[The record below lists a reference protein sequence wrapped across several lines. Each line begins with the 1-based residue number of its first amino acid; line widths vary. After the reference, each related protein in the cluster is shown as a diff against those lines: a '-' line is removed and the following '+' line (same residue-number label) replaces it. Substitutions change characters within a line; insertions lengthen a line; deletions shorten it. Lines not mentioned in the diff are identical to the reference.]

1 MSFQRY
7 DSSKTNRNT
16 LVERIKAKA
25 PPPRKMIFTKKEVE
39 IEARSKEIQTD
50 AIYEPKK
57 IIVKE
62 DITSMKLP
70 DVHIPAAVIEKQNH
84 LDITSFIKSLEGY
97 RNLDNAFYGYNQF
110 ISKVKELELK
120 MKETSHLFD
129 KEAIVK
135 ATAKGVIEVIPA
147 NIKKHLSITGS
158 ENLTTINNYLH
169 KLNDNEEIAKYV
181 SRVYL
186 SLLYKVSMEGIL
198 TDRYTNTLKIW
209 GRDDVKTKYITETL
223 KPFIRDMS
231 RVSKYMYEDDLAK
244 VVDNFI
250 IESIPD
256 EIKLMIPVMKDCVG
270 QSAFYIENSYKLFLY
285 KLNNKIPNDWNG
297 SFKMLID
304 LMESI
309 EKHSITKCAV
319 KTIDSNIELFRERET
334 KAVQR
339 FTEVVNGYEQ
349 EIANKNQDI
358 KHLQNN
364 YKSLTSRIDEMETEQ
379 KKYQTMIK
387 DMAIA
392 YEDARIEAA
401 NQSMMNEM
409 MAIRNACSPI
419 PVAPRAMNSFTAK
432 VGFRGKELYADA
444 NLTHGPHSIACGASS
459 IDGPYGEYSYNKNW

>member
-1 MSFQRY
+1 MMFR
-7 DSSKTNRNT
+7 DKRNP
-16 LVERIKAKA
+16 LAEQFARDLAKSRRMKFEA
-25 PPPRKMIFTKKEVE
+25 E

-50 AIYEPKK
+50 AIYEEPKK

-70 DVHIPAAVIEKQNH
+70 DVHIPAAVIEKQND

-97 RNLDNAFYGYNQF
+97 KNLYDAFYGYNQF
-110 ISKVKELELK
+110 ISKVKKLELK
-120 MKETSHLFD
+120 MKETSQLFD
-129 KEAIVK
+129 KEAIDK
-135 ATAKGVIEVIPA
+135 ATVKGVIEVIPA

-169 KLNDNEEIAKYV
+169 KLNDNEEIAKYG

-223 KPFIRDMS
+223 KSFIKDIS
-231 RVSKYMYEDDLAK
+231 KVSKYMYEDDLAK

-297 SFKMLID
+297 SFKMLIE

-319 KTIDSNIELFRERET
+319 KTIDFNIELFRERET

-358 KHLQNN
+358 KRLQNN
-364 YKSLTSRIDEMETEQ
+364 CKSLRSRIDEMETEQ
-379 KKYQTMIK
+379 KKL
-387 DMAIA
+387 AIA

-401 NQSMMNEM
+401 HQSMMNT
-409 MAIRNACSPI
+409 CSQITKAPRPKPI
-419 PVAPRAMNSFTAK
+419 P
-432 VGFRGKELYADA
+432 ELK
-444 NLTHGPHSIACGASS
+444 T
-459 IDGPYGEYSYNKNW
+459 SYNNGRGTTFGAGISSRGWNTGISHDFGNGWSISGGISGCW